1 MSKKIINKVVQETV
15 DTIVDKLYQQSEHYM
30 YEYGN
35 YSESNDKFVQE
46 QEQIVLEVIKELY
59 SRVRDTEQ

>member
-46 QEQIVLEVIKELY
+46 QEQIVLEVIKELNK
-59 SRVRDTEQ
+59 RVRDTL

>member
-1 MSKKIINKVVQETV
+1 MSEKIINKVVQETV

-46 QEQIVLEVIKELY
+46 QEQIVLEVIKELNK
-59 SRVRDTEQ
+59 RVRDTL

>member
-1 MSKKIINKVVQETV
+1 MSEKIINKVVQETV
-15 DTIVDKLYQQSEHYM
+15 DTIVDKLYQQSEYYM

-46 QEQIVLEVIKELY
+46 QEQIVLEVIKELNK
-59 SRVRDTEQ
+59 RVRDTL